1 MKDTQ
6 INSLIDIMKGI
17 GMSQS
22 KYMNLGDILT
32 IMINGFGFASPGMFL
47 LAFWFIPVL
56 FFSMCLFCFVLSK
69 FEHYILALLTHL
81 L

>member
-6 INSLIDIMKGI
+6 RNSLIDIMKGI

-47 LAFWFIPVL
+47 LAFWFIPV
-56 FFSMCLFCFVLSK
+56 FFSLCAYFASFCLSLNTI
-69 FEHYILALLTHL
+69 Y
-81 L
+81 

>member
-6 INSLIDIMKGI
+6 RNSLIDIMKGL

-32 IMINGFGFASPGMFL
+32 IMIKGFGFASPGMFL
-47 LAFWFIPVL
+47 LAFWFYIVT
-56 FFSMCLFCFVLSK
+56 FSGIYDSWNFK
-69 FEHYILALLTHL
+69 TT
-81 L
+81 

>member
-6 INSLIDIMKGI
+6 RNYLIDIMKGI

-22 KYMNLGDILT
+22 KYMNLGYILT

-47 LAFWFIPVL
+47 LAYSGV

>member
-6 INSLIDIMKGI
+6 RNYLIDIMKGI

-32 IMINGFGFASPGMFL
+32 IMINGFGFASPRMFL
-47 LAFWFIPVL
+47 LTFWFIPVL
-56 FFSMCLFCFVLSK
+56 FFSMCLFCFALSK
-69 FEHYILALLTHL
+69 FEHYILALLPHL

>member
-6 INSLIDIMKGI
+6 RNSLIDIMKGI

-32 IMINGFGFASPGMFL
+32 IMIKGFGFASP
-47 LAFWFIPVL
+47 
-56 FFSMCLFCFVLSK
+56 FSGIYDSWNFK
-69 FEHYILALLTHL
+69 TT
-81 L
+81 